1 MLNKEELR
9 KLRVTAL
16 KNKNTTLKNI
26 ISIVIGEI
34 EGEEKKSGIIFSESQ
49 ILEHV
54 IKSLKAVKSNRKIY
68 EERND
73 SAKVS
78 QADEEIK
85 EFEYIISL
93 NSEYKPPL
101 TDEEV
106 LAMADELGVSSMKE
120 MGKFMGHLKENHLG
134 RYDATTVS
142 ALIKNKLMNK

>member
-9 KLRVTAL
+9 KLRFTAL
-16 KNKNTTLKNI
+16 KNKNTTLKNL

-34 EGEEKKSGIIFSESQ
+34 EGEEKKSGKTFSESE

-73 SAKVS
+73 SAQVS

-93 NSEYKPPL
+93 NSAYKPPL

-106 LAMADELGVSSMKE
+106 LAMADELGVNSMKE
-120 MGKFMGHLKENHLG
+120 MGKFMGYLKENHLG

-142 ALIKNKLMNK
+142 ALIKSNLMNK